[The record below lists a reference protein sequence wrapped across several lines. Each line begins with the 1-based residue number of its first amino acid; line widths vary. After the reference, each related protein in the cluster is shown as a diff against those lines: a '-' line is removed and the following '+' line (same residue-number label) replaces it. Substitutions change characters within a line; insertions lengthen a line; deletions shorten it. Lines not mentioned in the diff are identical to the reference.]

1 MLILGINDRA
11 LITRIAAYWDNVSF
25 YSHLGKKALGKAA

>member
-1 MLILGINDRA
+1 MAGIELTFA
-11 LITRIAAYWDNVSF
+11 ARIAAYWDNVSF